1 MNWNQVVWTFSALL
15 IVGGVAGFLKARS
28 KASLIASVASAIPLA
43 VAAAGILPFWVV
55 PLVLGSLMVVFAK
68 RLATTRKFMPSG
80 MLLILT
86 LLTAGIV
93 WALIWKP

>member
-1 MNWNQVVWTFSALL
+1 MSWNQVVWAFSALL
-15 IVGGVAGFLKARS
+15 IVGGVVGFLKARS

-43 VAAAGILPFWVV
+43 LAAAAILPSWVV
-55 PLVLGSLMVVFAK
+55 PLVLGSLVVVFAK

-93 WALIWKP
+93 WALTRKP

>member
-1 MNWNQVVWTFSALL
+1 MSWNQVVWTFSALL

>member
-1 MNWNQVVWTFSALL
+1 MSWNQVVWAFTGLL
-15 IVGGVAGFLKARS
+15 IVGGVVGFLKARS

-43 VAAAGILPFWVV
+43 LAASGLLPFWVV
-55 PLVLGSLMVVFAK
+55 PLVLGSLVVVFAK

-86 LLTAGIV
+86 LLTAGLV
-93 WALIWKP
+93 WALIRKP

>member
-1 MNWNQVVWTFSALL
+1 MSWNQVVWGFCALL
-15 IVGGVAGFLKARS
+15 IVGGVVGFLKARS
-28 KASLIASVASAIPLA
+28 KVSLIASVGSAIPLA
-43 VAAAGILPFWVV
+43 LAAADILPFWVV
-55 PLVLGSLMVVFAK
+55 PLVLGSLVAVFAK

-93 WALIWKP
+93 WRLIWKP